1 MLNALLSGSLFGIKK
16 EDIFF
21 YIILFCVIGVSIK
34 IYMESDAFNLKCIMS
49 DVDGKTYC
57 VRERENLDK
66 AADLL
71 ATVTSKC
78 KTLVE
83 FMKEKYP
90 DREDVKRL
98 VDGFKPDKISETLP
112 TSKLTAYSENK
123 GQKIAFCLNKKKD
136 KPELIDLNTLTFVA
150 IHELSHV
157 MTLSI
162 GHKKEFWDN
171 FKFLLENAKEIGIY
185 SPIDYKKKPQE
196 YCGMTITD
204 NPFYDV

>member
-1 MLNALLSGSLFGIKK
+1 
-16 EDIFF
+16 
-21 YIILFCVIGVSIK
+21 
-34 IYMESDAFNLKCIMS
+34 
-49 DVDGKTYC
+49 
-57 VRERENLDK
+57 
-66 AADLL
+66 
-71 ATVTSKC
+71 
-78 KTLVE
+78 
-83 FMKEKYP
+83 MKEKYP

-98 VDGFKPDKISETLP
+98 VGGFNPEKISETLP